1 MKDSLNDLLRERF
14 QGHEAPVD
22 PALWQVIEARLIA
35 AGPATDPVNELFRER
50 FQGHEADVD
59 AAVWDGISQQL
70 GQPAGSASGGVG
82 QWGWWAAGI
91 GAVAITTAALL
102 LGGPVAQEPT
112 AQAEAAPGV
121 EVSQEQQNPTEPL
134 QPSAVEPTASG
145 YEARLMGEGTRPAV
159 GAQARRDMKQAI
171 AVDAAQVAEEQ
182 AITDTEEEPAVVE
195 GIIERITVQAMKE
208 ARQDAA
214 PAAAVPA
221 PNAQQTEEPHPAAP
235 SAALP
240 TPAPAEDVLF
250 LPNAFTPNGDG
261 VNDSYQIVPRS
272 GTAFSSALVRVY
284 SMKTNQL
291 VFSSSS
297 IAEAWTGAG
306 CEDGMYLVAVE
317 AITLDGRVVSEGR
330 VVWLNRSS
338 MN

>member
-50 FQGHEADVD
+50 FQGHEAEVD

-70 GQPAGSASGGVG
+70 GQPAGSAVGGVG
-82 QWGWWAAGI
+82 QWGWWAVGI
-91 GAVAITTAALL
+91 GAAAIATALLIGGPAEQATTAQVDGA
-102 LGGPVAQEPT
+102 PRSEVQQEHAPAT
-112 AQAEAAPGV
+112 EATQQLAVESAAPG
-121 EVSQEQQNPTEPL
+121 S
-134 QPSAVEPTASG
+134 
-145 YEARLMGEGTRPAV
+145 EARLEVSSDKPAIAGRGRRETEQTAPAAV
-159 GAQARRDMKQAI
+159 AQATETQI
-171 AVDAAQVAEEQ
+171 ANDR
-182 AITDTEEEPAVVE
+182 EEEPAVVE
-195 GIIERITVQAMKE
+195 GIIERITVQAMMD
-208 ARQDAA
+208 ALHDAPPAAAA
-214 PAAAVPA
+214 PAPKAAQP
-221 PNAQQTEEPHPAAP
+221 EEPQAAAP
-235 SAALP
+235 SAAQPLS
-240 TPAPAEDVLF
+240 TPADDVLF
-250 LPNAFTPNGDG
+250 LPNAFTPNSDG

-272 GTAFSSALVRVY
+272 GTAFLSALVRVY

-297 IAEAWTGAG
+297 ITEAWTGAG